1 MTAIKKLIGREK
13 RIHWEVTL
21 QKEVGRN
28 SRPAVPGGGGGRGR
42 EGGAERAGQFLCL
55 LMHLPTQIKNAQKHY
70 CTEHVKMF
78 LCRYS
83 LYSSYLHRMYIVLD
97 NISSLEVI

>member
-13 RIHWEVTL
+13 RIHWVVTL
-21 QKEVGRN
+21 QQEVGGN
-28 SRPAVPGGGGGRGR
+28 SLPAVPGG

-55 LMHLPTQIKNAQKHY
+55 LMHPPTQIKNAQKHY

-78 LCRYS
+78 LCYS
-83 LYSSYLHRMYIVLD
+83 LYSSYLHHMYIVLD